1 MARWHFGATQLDHQV
16 AKAVVR
22 NASPALERPA
32 RLLTWAAD
40 EHVLYL
46 VAGGLW
52 LAARMGDE
60 QERRQ
65 TDHLVLSVV
74 ATAILPHLLK
84 RLIDQERPD
93 RSMVHGR
100 RHGIPRSGKANDA
113 FPSGH
118 AMHVGA
124 VVSAVSWAYP
134 KWAPIA
140 WCVGGVI
147 AATRIVLLA
156 HWTTDVL
163 AGLAMGALVE
173 RCLRPLSKSATNGSI
188 TTDAAGVTTAHP
200 NALVPKTSPL
210 GKRSVG
216 AFQEIVKP
224 GLRSEERPQSL
235 SHFSG
240 P

>member
-1 MARWHFGATQLDHQV
+1 MTRRGRIDDGAVAFRRDAARSAGRQGCCAY
-16 AKAVVR
+16 
-22 NASPALERPA
+22 ASPALERPA

-124 VVSAVSWAYP
+124 VASAVSWAYP

-140 WCVGGVI
+140 WGSWRPHCGNADRRAGALDDRCARGPGDGSPGGTVSAAAVQRRGPVGHRVHAHVEARL
-147 AATRIVLLA
+147 AATVIQARHV
-156 HWTTDVL
+156 TV
-163 AGLAMGALVE
+163 
-173 RCLRPLSKSATNGSI
+173 
-188 TTDAAGVTTAHP
+188 DAALA
-200 NALVPKTSPL
+200 
-210 GKRSVG
+210 
-216 AFQEIVKP
+216 
-224 GLRSEERPQSL
+224 
-235 SHFSG
+235 
-240 P
+240 

>member
-1 MARWHFGATQLDHQV
+1 MARWHFGATQLDRRV

-22 NASPALERPA
+22 HASPAVERPA

-40 EHVLYL
+40 EHLLYV

-100 RHGIPRSGKANDA
+100 RHGIPR
-113 FPSGH
+113 
-118 AMHVGA
+118 
-124 VVSAVSWAYP
+124 
-134 KWAPIA
+134 
-140 WCVGGVI
+140 
-147 AATRIVLLA
+147 
-156 HWTTDVL
+156 
-163 AGLAMGALVE
+163 
-173 RCLRPLSKSATNGSI
+173 
-188 TTDAAGVTTAHP
+188 
-200 NALVPKTSPL
+200 
-210 GKRSVG
+210 
-216 AFQEIVKP
+216 
-224 GLRSEERPQSL
+224 
-235 SHFSG
+235 
-240 P
+240 